1 MEKTLIIIAAVAA
14 VILTGIF
21 IVMGVENKAIAYEES
36 IENTAGNI
44 RVEEKRRFDLIPN
57 LVDCVKE
64 YDKHEYETLV
74 DVIKARGT
82 GDISTTNE
90 IKTLVA
96 AVAERYPDL
105 KSQKNYQELMNELAI
120 TENKIADMRKF
131 YNLNVT
137 NYKRYVRVFPNKQI
151 LSLRGYEVKDYERLE
166 FEHTSVDAPSNIFN
180 RSHE

>member
-1 MEKTLIIIAAVAA
+1 MKKVLLFFGAVAA
-14 VILTGIF
+14 AVLTVIF
-21 IVMGVENKAIAYEES
+21 IVMGVENQAISYEES

-57 LVDCVKE
+57 LVDCVKQ

-74 DVIKARGT
+74 GVVEARKN
-82 GDISTTNE
+82 GDISDIKE
-90 IKTLVA
+90 IKALLN
-96 AVAERYPDL
+96 AVAEAYPDL

-131 YNLNVT
+131 YNKNVT
-137 NYKRYVRVFPNKQI
+137 DYKRFVRQFPNKQF

-166 FEHTSVDAPSNIFN
+166 FENTSVDAPKNLF
-180 RSHE
+180 E